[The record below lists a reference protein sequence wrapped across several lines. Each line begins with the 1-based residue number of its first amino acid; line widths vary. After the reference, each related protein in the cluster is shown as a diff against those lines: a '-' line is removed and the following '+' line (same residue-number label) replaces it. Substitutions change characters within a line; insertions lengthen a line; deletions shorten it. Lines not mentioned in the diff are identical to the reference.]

1 MKLGLVVS
9 TVDALPSAFVVL
21 RDDLCRC
28 VDRCADFGFDGVE
41 LALRHPD
48 QVDLPRLR
56 QRLTATGLE
65 IPCLSS
71 GQVFAADRLFFTHP
85 DSTIRAAAVE
95 RITGMIRLAAELGA
109 RVNLGRVRGGIPE
122 GESLEVAKTRFFE
135 CLHRCADIAEPLH
148 VTLLI
153 EPVNRYETNFI
164 NTCAE
169 GAGIIREAGR
179 GCLKLMPDLFHM
191 NIEDPSF
198 RTAFESFKEVIDYI
212 HVADS
217 NRWAPGW
224 GHTPLKEIFQVLS
237 DIGYDGYLTGEVL
250 PEPDPDSAARQV
262 VDFLSR
268 TLGRTQATFA

>member
-1 MKLGLVVS
+1 MKFGLVVS

-28 VDRCADFGFDGVE
+28 VDRCAELGFDGVE
-41 LALRHPD
+41 LALRHPA

-56 QRLTATGLE
+56 QRLAATGLE

-71 GQVFAADRLFFTHP
+71 GQVFAADRLYFTSP
-85 DSTIRAAAVE
+85 DSSVRAAAVE
-95 RITGMIRLAAELGA
+95 RIVEMVRLAAELGA
-109 RVNLGRVRGGIPE
+109 RVNLGRVRGGIAE
-122 GESLEVAKTRFFE
+122 GEPLEGAKTRFFE
-135 CLHRCADIAEPLH
+135 CLHRCADVAEPLN

-164 NTCAE
+164 NTCA
-169 GAGIIREAGR
+169 AAADVIREAGR
-179 GCLKLMPDLFHM
+179 SCLKLMPDLFHM
-191 NIEDPSF
+191 NIEDASF
-198 RTAFESFKEVIDYI
+198 RAAFESFQEEIDYVN
-212 HVADS
+212 VADS

-224 GHTPLKEIFQVLS
+224 GHTPFDEIFRILS

-268 TLGRTQATFA
+268 ELGRDRTSFA